1 MWTPRGEFASTGG
14 NAEHLGNQ
22 GGGELLVGG
31 NEHYEE
37 NASNERYV

>member
-1 MWTPRGEFASTGG
+1 MLTPRGEFASTGG

-22 GGGELLVGG
+22 GGGGTPCRG

-37 NASNERYV
+37 NA